1 MKSLTQDEMLE
12 LLCAPEPLDEPDE
25 SDFADAEA
33 MDAVSIRHLLVK
45 EMN

>member
-12 LLCAPEPLDEPDE
+12 LLCAPEPVDEPDE
-25 SDFADAEA
+25 SDFADADSMNTMA
-33 MDAVSIRHLLVK
+33 IRHLLVK